1 MSAFIVSHAHINAL
15 VSAML
20 DARMSYWTGQDRVYV
35 TRANAEEVGR
45 ILLAENVRS
54 VTHRYGGRLD
64 DDEQNAAALYRF
76 AYAGRPR
83 SPVQL
88 IKAVHCLD
96 YQSCETED
104 WESSIAWRI
113 CQAILA
119 NATTKLP
126 GYETAAWEIT
136 DWWQSNISYWMANA
150 IFGAKF

>member
-1 MSAFIVSHAHINAL
+1 M
-15 VSAML
+15 
-20 DARMSYWTGQDRVYV
+20 YV
-35 TRANAEEVGR
+35 TRDNAEEVGR